1 MFLIFF
7 FNVGLF
13 WAQTF
18 SIQTFLILHNFPFLL
33 YCRLFP
39 VEIIS
44 YPSLEPQLCLDVEH
58 GWINKFEDP

>member
-58 GWINKFEDP
+58 GGINKFEDP